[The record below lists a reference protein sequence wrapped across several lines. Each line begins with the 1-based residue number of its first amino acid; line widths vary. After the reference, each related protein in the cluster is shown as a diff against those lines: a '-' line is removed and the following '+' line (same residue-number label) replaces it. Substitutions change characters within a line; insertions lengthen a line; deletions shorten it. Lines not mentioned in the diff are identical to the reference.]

1 MVTFKALRTAMV
13 AGLIVVL
20 AGCQSTGSS
29 SGGGVDPRLANNQ
42 DVEFFNKSGWQA
54 CAGGA
59 ALGAL
64 ACAVSNSSNKA
75 VCMAAAAI
83 AGCGVGMGANA
94 YLDNQRKKYASQELQ
109 LDAAIKDVESE
120 NARIQNA
127 TNVAKSVIASDKKT
141 LASIEKD
148 MAAKTVKKDEVQKQ
162 IKGVDANIAYLRNT
176 ITDMKKHEKQWQ
188 DVSAS
193 MKKSG
198 SDTGNLDSK
207 IALMRDKIGSL
218 QGELDSLYTQRTA
231 LKGG

>member
-1 MVTFKALRTAMV
+1 MLKVIRTAVIAGIMV
-13 AGLIVVL
+13 FL
-20 AGCQSTGSS
+20 AGCQNGSTGSS
-29 SGGGVDPRLANNQ
+29 GGVDPRLANNQ

-59 ALGAL
+59 VIGAL

-109 LDAAIKDVESE
+109 LNATIKDVEAE
-120 NARIQNA
+120 NKRIQNA
-127 TNVAKSVIASDKKT
+127 TSVAKSVIDSDKKT
-141 LASIEKD
+141 LAQIEKD
-148 MAAKTVKKDEVQKQ
+148 MAANTVKKDAVQKQ
-162 IKGVDANIAYLRNT
+162 IKGVDANIAYLRGT

-188 DVSAS
+188 DVSADMS
-193 MKKSG
+193 KSG
-198 SDTGNLDSK
+198 SDTQNLDSE

-231 LKGG
+231 LKVG